1 MSDNEISGYEP
12 GLLHLRVRE
21 LVLLELINDCGSLRG
36 AAEALHVTQPAITQ
50 ALRALEHAFDA
61 VLVRRGTRGENRTQ
75 LTAAGLVALQ
85 RLRVVGEELR
95 MARQAAT
102 HGHGERQELRLGT
115 LPFVA
120 MDWLPGALALHARS
134 QPLVRVTLSEA
145 TVSELWK
152 LLADGKVDLIAN
164 FLLPP
169 GEMRAQS
176 SELIHCV
183 IESAKVVPVAPA
195 SHPLFRRKTIQLAY
209 LARQRWVFPPPE
221 AQAHAELI
229 GAFMKGGVRAPEPEL
244 VAERH
249 LTRMA
254 LAQRL
259 NLLTVIPLSALKWQL
274 GGPRLKQL
282 PGELLCWSADFVLAA
297 RKSSLHTPAANAFYT
312 LFS

>member
-1 MSDNEISGYEP
+1 MSDNQIGGYVP

-50 ALRALEHAFDA
+50 AFRALEHPFAA
-61 VLVRRGTRGENRTQ
+61 VLVRRGTRGEHRTQ

-95 MARQAAT
+95 LARQAT
-102 HGHGERQELRLGT
+102 HEHGERQELRLGT

-134 QPLVRVTLSEA
+134 QPLVRVTLSEG
-145 TVSELWK
+145 TVRELWSQ
-152 LLADGKVDLIAN
+152 LADGKIDIVAN
-164 FLLPP
+164 YLLPP
-169 GEMRAQS
+169 EAMRALS
-176 SELIHCV
+176 SELAHCA
-183 IESAKVVPVAPA
+183 IEQSPVVPVAPA
-195 SHPLFRRKTIQLAY
+195 NHPVFRRKTIDLTY
-209 LARQRWVFPPPE
+209 LASQRWVFPPPE
-221 AQAHAELI
+221 AQAYTELV
-229 GAFMKGGVRAPEPEL
+229 GGFLRGGVNAPEPGL

-249 LTRMA
+249 LTRIA

-259 NLLTVIPLSALKWQL
+259 NMLTVVPASALKWL
-274 GGPRLKQL
+274 GGAPRMKQL
-282 PGELLCWSADFVLAA
+282 PGELLCWSVNVVLAA
-297 RKSSLHTPAANAFYT
+297 RKSSLRTPAANAFYT